1 MKTNEIDFLVTKQYR
16 LFVEFC
22 TACRRDKYI
31 GICYGPPG
39 VGKTLS
45 ARHYSRWNDIGQ
57 LDPFS
62 EKSLYTAEL
71 SDKKTIF
78 YTAQVSNS
86 PKRLDDGLDDC
97 LFKLRAAMFYGDD
110 NKNQDEINDGCELM
124 IVDEADRLSLQ
135 SLEHLRDKYDQG
147 DFGLI
152 IIGMPGLERKMARYP
167 QFYSRVGF
175 AHAYNP
181 LSDEEMEFVLKHHWE
196 KLGLSLRLD
205 DFTDK
210 EAVSSVIRAT
220 TGNFR
225 LVNRLFSQIKRIM
238 AINDL
243 SSISKEVVE
252 SARRCLVIGV
262 N

>member
-1 MKTNEIDFLVTKQYR
+1 VD
-16 LFVEFC
+16 
-22 TACRRDKYI
+22 RD
-31 GICYGPPG
+31 
-39 VGKTLS
+39 
-45 ARHYSRWNDIGQ
+45 
-57 LDPFS
+57 
-62 EKSLYTAEL
+62 
-71 SDKKTIF
+71 
-78 YTAQVSNS
+78 
-86 PKRLDDGLDDC
+86 
-97 LFKLRAAMFYGDD
+97 
-110 NKNQDEINDGCELM
+110 CEL
-124 IVDEADRLSLQ
+124 IIIDEADRLSLP
-135 SLEHLRDKYDQG
+135 SLEHLRDIYDQG

-152 IIGMPGLERKMARYP
+152 IIGMPGLEKKMARYP

-175 AHAYNP
+175 SHAYNP

-196 KLGLSLRLD
+196 KLGLSLKFD

-210 EAVSSVIRAT
+210 EAVSTIIRVT

-252 SARRCLVIGV
+252 SAKQCLVIGV